1 MGGWLMGPRGIVV
14 EYRLCEAKTTRKLKR
29 TLNQL
34 LGAGWR
40 PIGGVSV
47 AQPHSTNKWWYYQAL
62 VRDQESIKLA
72 PSGSEEFAKPQS
84 NGFGDLD

>member
-1 MGGWLMGPRGIVV
+1 LGGWLMGPRGIVV

-40 PIGGVSV
+40 STGGVAV
-47 AQPHSTNKWWYYQAL
+47 AQSNSTSHWWYYQAL
-62 VRDQESIKLA
+62 VRDQESVMLA
-72 PSGSEEFAKPQS
+72 TSRSGEFAKPPG
-84 NGFGDLD
+84 NGLGGLD